1 MWLAYK
7 GNGSL
12 RTISHSMGIA
22 PEMMW
27 FKKRNSS
34 KNWYVYHKGLDGGS
48 SPEDYSLRLNTNA
61 AEDQDGNTLWNQTV
75 PTATHFT
82 INTDSGVNADGDD
95 YIAMLFAS
103 VDGISKVGS
112 YTGTGSGASGH
123 AITLGFSPRLLI
135 IKRADGTSNWLT
147 LDTLRGLGTSGNENY
162 LLLSTSGAQ
171 VSVDWVNTTS
181 TGFNLMASGNHFND
195 NGSKFIYYA
204 HA

>member
-1 MWLAYK
+1 
-7 GNGSL
+7 
-12 RTISHSMGIA
+12 
-22 PEMMW
+22 
-27 FKKRNSS
+27 
-34 KNWYVYHKGLDGGS
+34 
-48 SPEDYSLRLNTNA
+48 
-61 AEDQDGNTLWNQTV
+61 
-75 PTATHFT
+75 
-82 INTDSGVNADGDD
+82 
-95 YIAMLFAS
+95 MLFAS

-112 YTGTGSGASGH
+112 YTGTGSGSTGH